1 MAALLI
7 ELGSRETTMTS
18 QIISENRIGMR
29 SAKDMTMT
37 PSAHDELYRIYSRV
51 LAVGSRIGPTMQTL
65 IFLLTATLVLFGC
78 THTTERAFDAR
89 EADNASIA
97 GYGEI
102 RAYRYSPRNEALA
115 RHRDWMVKTQS
126 DNRNILMI
134 SGGGG
139 SGAFGVGV
147 LAGWTATNTRPRFD
161 VVTGVSTGALIAPYA
176 FLGPAYDKTLVHLFT
191 SGVAEEL
198 VAINGPFGVFGSSLL
213 KPGPLKRH
221 VEGSITPNVLNQ
233 IAAEH
238 RNGRRLLVLTTNLD
252 TQRGV
257 IWNMG
262 AIAASGNPDALKLFR
277 NVIVASASVPG
288 VFPPV
293 MIQATSNGRQF
304 QELHSDGGSTS
315 QILTPPLLVENELFS
330 EGSVRQKVNLFVVV
344 NNALIPEFDV
354 TPNRAVSSLG
364 RAYSTFLKSQA
375 QSELTALYNHARRT
389 GTNFH
394 VASIDA
400 QIPYFILNPLDTN
413 YMEAVYRLGYE
424 QTMAGALWK
433 DKPVFPLK
441 LSQPVAR

>member
-1 MAALLI
+1 
-7 ELGSRETTMTS
+7 MTS
-18 QIISENRIGMR
+18 QNISENRTGVQ
-29 SAKDMTMT
+29 SAGDMVMT
-37 PSAHDELYRIYSRV
+37 STAHDV
-51 LAVGSRIGPTMQTL
+51 LFRGYCPTLAARFATTSQMRTL
-65 IFLLTATLVLFGC
+65 ILLLFATLVLFSC
-78 THTTERAFDAR
+78 THTSERALDAR

-102 RAYRYSPRNEALA
+102 RAYRYSPRNEVLA
-115 RHRDWMVKTQS
+115 RHRDWIVNTQP
-126 DNRNILMI
+126 DDKNILMI
-134 SGGGG
+134 SGGGAG
-139 SGAFGVGV
+139 GAFGVGV
-147 LAGWTATNTRPRFD
+147 LAGWSTTNTRPRFD

-191 SGVAEEL
+191 SGVAQEL
-198 VAINGPFGVFGSSLL
+198 VAINGPFGVLGSSLL
-213 KPGPLKRH
+213 KPGPLKKH
-221 VEGSITPNVLNQ
+221 VERFITPNVLNQ

-277 NVIVASASVPG
+277 DVIVASASVPG
-288 VFPPV
+288 VLPPV

-315 QILTPPLLVENELFS
+315 QILTPPLLVENALFS
-330 EGSVRQKVNLFVVV
+330 EGPVQQKVNLYVIV
-344 NNALIPEFDV
+344 NNALIPEFAV

-389 GTNFH
+389 GANFH
-394 VASIDA
+394 VASIEA
-400 QIPYFILNPLDTN
+400 QIPYSMLNPLDRN
-413 YMEAVYRLGYE
+413 YMHAVYRLGYE
-424 QTMAGALWK
+424 QTTSG
-433 DKPVFPLK
+433 PCGRIRRSF
-441 LSQPVAR
+441 R

>member
-1 MAALLI
+1 
-7 ELGSRETTMTS
+7 MTS
-18 QIISENRIGMR
+18 QNISENEIYMKFAGDPIMS
-29 SAKDMTMT
+29 SA
-37 PSAHDELYRIYSRV
+37 AHNAVFRIYLRA
-51 LAVGSRIGPTMQTL
+51 LAVRFVIRPSMQTL
-65 IFLLTATLVLFGC
+65 MILLSATLVLSGC
-78 THTTERAFDAR
+78 THTPERAFNAR
-89 EADNASIA
+89 EADDASIA

-102 RAYRYSPRNEALA
+102 RAYRYSPRNEGLA

-126 DNRNILMI
+126 DSKNILMI

-147 LAGWTATNTRPRFD
+147 LAGWTATNTRPHFD
-161 VVTGVSTGALIAPYA
+161 IVTGVSTGALIAPFA
-176 FLGPAYDKTLVHLFT
+176 FLGPGYDKTLVHLFT
-191 SGVAEEL
+191 SGVAQDL

-221 VEGSITPNVLNQ
+221 VERSITLNVLNQ

-252 TQRGV
+252 TQRGI

-277 NVIVASASVPG
+277 DVIVASASVPG

-293 MIQATSNGRQF
+293 MIQATSNGRKF

-315 QILTPPLLVENELFS
+315 QILTPPLLVEKALLS
-330 EGSVRQKVNLFVVV
+330 GRPVQSKVNLYVIV

-354 TPNRAVSSLG
+354 TPNRTVSSLG

-375 QSELTALYNHARRT
+375 QSDLTALYNHARRT
-389 GTNFH
+389 GANFR
-394 VASIDA
+394 VASIEV
-400 QIPYFILNPLDTN
+400 QIPYSMLNPLDRN
-413 YMEAVYRLGYE
+413 YMNAVYRLGYE
-424 QTMAGALWK
+424 QTTSGALWK
-433 DKPVFPLK
+433 DAPIFPLK
-441 LSQPVAR
+441 LAEPVAQ

>member
-1 MAALLI
+1 MPP
-7 ELGSRETTMTS
+7 T
-18 QIISENRIGMR
+18 
-29 SAKDMTMT
+29 
-37 PSAHDELYRIYSRV
+37 AHDTLFRIFSRA
-51 LAVGSRIGPTMQTL
+51 LAVCFVIRQSMRTL
-65 IFLLTATLVLFGC
+65 ILLFSPALVLSGC
-78 THTTERAFDAR
+78 THTPERAFDAR
-89 EADNASIA
+89 EADNALIA

-115 RHRDWMVKTQS
+115 RHRDWMVRTRSNKKS
-126 DNRNILMI
+126 ILMI

-139 SGAFGVGV
+139 GGAFGVGV
-147 LAGWTATNTRPRFD
+147 LAGWTATSTRPHFD

-191 SGVAEEL
+191 SGVAQEL

-213 KPGPLKRH
+213 KPGPLKKH
-221 VEGSITPNVLNQ
+221 VERFITPNVLNQ

-262 AIAASGNPDALKLFR
+262 AIAASGNPDALNLFR
-277 NVIVASASVPG
+277 DVIVASASVPG

-293 MIQATSNGRQF
+293 MIQAMSNGRQF

-315 QILTPPLLVENELFS
+315 QILTPPLLVESALFS
-330 EGSVRQKVNLFVVV
+330 RKPIQQKVNLYVIV

-354 TPNRAVSSLG
+354 TPNRTVSSLG

-389 GTNFH
+389 GADFH
-394 VASIDA
+394 VASIEV
-400 QIPYFILNPLDTN
+400 QIPYSMLNPLDRY
-413 YMEAVYRLGYE
+413 YMHAVFRLGYE
-424 QTMAGALWK
+424 QTTSGALWK
-433 DKPVFPLK
+433 GTPVFPLK
-441 LSQPVAR
+441 LRPPAAR

>member
-1 MAALLI
+1 
-7 ELGSRETTMTS
+7 
-18 QIISENRIGMR
+18 
-29 SAKDMTMT
+29 
-37 PSAHDELYRIYSRV
+37 
-51 LAVGSRIGPTMQTL
+51 
-65 IFLLTATLVLFGC
+65 
-78 THTTERAFDAR
+78 
-89 EADNASIA
+89 
-97 GYGEI
+97 
-102 RAYRYSPRNEALA
+102 
-115 RHRDWMVKTQS
+115 
-126 DNRNILMI
+126 
-134 SGGGG
+134 
-139 SGAFGVGV
+139 
-147 LAGWTATNTRPRFD
+147 
-161 VVTGVSTGALIAPYA
+161 
-176 FLGPAYDKTLVHLFT
+176 
-191 SGVAEEL
+191 
-198 VAINGPFGVFGSSLL
+198 
-213 KPGPLKRH
+213 
-221 VEGSITPNVLNQ
+221 
-233 IAAEH
+233 
-238 RNGRRLLVLTTNLD
+238 
-252 TQRGV
+252 
-257 IWNMG
+257 MG
-262 AIAASGNPDALKLFR
+262 AIAASGNPDALELFR

-330 EGSVRQKVNLFVVV
+330 EGSIRQEVNLFVVV

-400 QIPYFILNPLDTN
+400 QIPYSMLNPLDTN

-424 QTMAGALWK
+424 QTTAGALWK

>member
-1 MAALLI
+1 
-7 ELGSRETTMTS
+7 
-18 QIISENRIGMR
+18 MR
-29 SAKDMTMT
+29 K
-37 PSAHDELYRIYSRV
+37 
-51 LAVGSRIGPTMQTL
+51 
-65 IFLLTATLVLFGC
+65 LVLFLSAALVLSAC
-78 THTTERAFDAR
+78 AHAPERALDAL
-89 EADNASIA
+89 EAEKASIA

-102 RAYRYSPRNEALA
+102 RAYRYSPRNEELA
-115 RHRDWMVKTQS
+115 RHRDWMVKTRS
-126 DNRNILMI
+126 DTKNILMI

-147 LAGWTATNTRPRFD
+147 LAGWTETNARPGFD

-176 FLGPAYDKTLVHLFT
+176 FLGSAYDKTLVHLFT
-191 SGVAEEL
+191 SGIAQEL

-221 VEGSITPNVLNQ
+221 VERFITPNVLNQ

-277 NVIVASASVPG
+277 DVIVASASVPG

-315 QILTPPLLVENELFS
+315 QILTPPLLVENALFS
-330 EGSVRQKVNLFVVV
+330 ERPVRQKVNLYVIV

-354 TPNRAVSSLG
+354 TPNRTVSSLG

-389 GTNFH
+389 GAKFH
-394 VASIDA
+394 VASIEV
-400 QIPYFILNPLDTN
+400 QISYSMLNPLDRN
-413 YMEAVYRLGYE
+413 YMHAVYRLGYE
-424 QTMAGALWK
+424 QTTSGAMWK
-433 DKPVFPLK
+433 DMPVFPLK

>member
-1 MAALLI
+1 
-7 ELGSRETTMTS
+7 MTS
-18 QIISENRIGMR
+18 QNISENRTGMQSTGDMVTR
-29 SAKDMTMT
+29 SGTYDALFRT
-37 PSAHDELYRIYSRV
+37 YSWAI
-51 LAVGSRIGPTMQTL
+51 AVRFLIRRSMRTL
-65 IFLLTATLVLFGC
+65 ILLLSITLAFSGC
-78 THTTERAFDAR
+78 THTPERALDAR

-115 RHRDWMVKTQS
+115 RHRDWMVKAHS
-126 DNRNILMI
+126 DNKNILMI

-161 VVTGVSTGALIAPYA
+161 IVTGVSTGALIAPYA
-176 FLGPAYDKTLVHLFT
+176 FLGPGYDKTLVHLFT
-191 SGVAEEL
+191 SGVAQDL

-213 KPGPLKRH
+213 KAGPLKRH
-221 VEGSITPNVLNQ
+221 VERSITQNVLNQ
-233 IAAEH
+233 IADEH

-277 NVIVASASVPG
+277 DVILASASIPG

-315 QILTPPLLVENELFS
+315 QILTPPLLVENALFS
-330 EGSVRQKVNLFVVV
+330 GGPVQPKVNLYVIV

-354 TPNRAVSSLG
+354 TPNRTVSSLA

-375 QSELTALYNHARRT
+375 QSDLTALYNHARRT
-389 GTNFH
+389 GASFR
-394 VASIDA
+394 VASIEV
-400 QIPYFILNPLDTN
+400 QIPYSMLNPLDRN
-413 YMEAVYRLGYE
+413 YMNAVYRLGYE
-424 QTMAGALWK
+424 QATSGELWK
-433 DKPVFPLK
+433 DTPVFPLK
-441 LSQPVAR
+441 LSQPAAQ

>member
-1 MAALLI
+1 
-7 ELGSRETTMTS
+7 MTG
-18 QIISENRIGMR
+18 QNISEFRTGMQ
-29 SAKDMTMT
+29 SARDMVMAFT
-37 PSAHDELYRIYSRV
+37 AHDGFFRISPRA
-51 LAVGSRIGPTMQTL
+51 LAVRFVIGRSMRTWTL
-65 IFLLTATLVLFGC
+65 LLLTTFVLSAC
-78 THTTERAFDAR
+78 THTPDRAFDAR
-89 EADNASIA
+89 EANHALIA

-126 DNRNILMI
+126 DKKNILMI
-134 SGGGG
+134 SSGGG

-191 SGVAEEL
+191 SGVAQKI

-221 VEGSITPNVLNQ
+221 VERFITPDVLNQ
-233 IAAEH
+233 VAAEH
-238 RNGRRLLVLTTNLD
+238 RNGRRLFVLTTNLD

-277 NVIVASASVPG
+277 DVIVASASVPG

-293 MIQATSNGRQF
+293 KVQAASNGRRF
-304 QELHSDGGSTS
+304 QELHSDGGSIS
-315 QILTPPLLVENELFS
+315 QILTPPLLVENALFS
-330 EGSVRQKVNLFVVV
+330 EKQVQRNISLYVIV

-354 TPNRAVSSLG
+354 TPNRTVSALA

-389 GTNFH
+389 GANFH
-394 VASIDA
+394 VASIEV
-400 QIPYFILNPLDTN
+400 QVPYSMLNPLDRN
-413 YMEAVYRLGYE
+413 YMHAVYRLGYE
-424 QTMAGALWK
+424 QTTSGALWK
-433 DKPVFPLK
+433 DTPVFPLK
-441 LSQPVAR
+441 LLQPVAR

>member
-1 MAALLI
+1 
-7 ELGSRETTMTS
+7 MTG
-18 QIISENRIGMR
+18 QNILENRISIR
-29 SAKDMTMT
+29 SLGDMVTT
-37 PSAHDELYRIYSRV
+37 SAAAHDVLFHTYSRA
-51 LAVGSRIGPTMQTL
+51 LAICFVIRQSMRTL
-65 IFLLTATLVLFGC
+65 ILLLSTTLVLSAC
-78 THTTERAFDAR
+78 TQTPERAFDAR
-89 EADNASIA
+89 EADNALIA

-115 RHRDWMVKTQS
+115 RHRDWMVKTRS
-126 DNRNILMI
+126 DSKNILML

-161 VVTGVSTGALIAPYA
+161 LVTGVSTGALIAPYA

-198 VAINGPFGVFGSSLL
+198 VAINGPFGVLGSSLL
-213 KPGPLKRH
+213 NPGPLKRH
-221 VEGSITPNVLNQ
+221 VERSITPDVLNQ

-252 TQRGV
+252 AQRGV

-277 NVIVASASVPG
+277 DVIVASASVPG

-293 MIQATSNGRQF
+293 MIQATSNARQF
-304 QELHSDGGSTS
+304 QEFHSDGGSTS
-315 QILTPPLLVENELFS
+315 QILTPPLLVENALFS
-330 EGSVRQKVNLFVVV
+330 ERPVQQKVNLYVIV

-354 TPNRAVSSLG
+354 TPNRTVSSLG
-364 RAYSTFLKSQA
+364 RAYSTFLKSHA

-389 GTNFH
+389 GANFH
-394 VASIDA
+394 VASIEV
-400 QIPYFILNPLDTN
+400 QLPYSMLHPLDRT
-413 YMEAVYRLGYE
+413 YMDAVYRLGYE
-424 QTMAGALWK
+424 QTTSGALWK
-433 DKPVFPLK
+433 DTPVFPLK
-441 LSQPVAR
+441 LLQPVAQ